1 MSQSQGQHDIGHT
14 RSVIRGNLCIS
25 ISSFRLSRLTHLRRC
40 VYSDCDPHSSG
51 EDDNQEG
58 NYVEDELNNAFSP
71 ESSHSQQASS
81 LQALFPNTVPAA
93 LPTPPTTSSVCGHV
107 GRWQIPDHYRA
118 HWERVAEGMRLIPI
132 NVKGYEAA
140 CMTPSVEHEGKMFSE
155 SKCFSLVPRSSLD
168 HLAGPHDGVTYS
180 FVCECLSEIPNH
192 ALKVMYF
199 FDTVRIILQSQDRSP
214 FVFPTDKIGLSVWFL
229 IACGMQ
235 FPLSSYPAFLYPDLQ
250 ED

>member
-1 MSQSQGQHDIGHT
+1 MRSQ
-14 RSVIRGNLCIS
+14 
-25 ISSFRLSRLTHLRRC
+25 
-40 VYSDCDPHSSG
+40 
-51 EDDNQEG
+51 
-58 NYVEDELNNAFSP
+58 FS
-71 ESSHSQQASS
+71 SS

-93 LPTPPTTSSVCGHV
+93 LPTPPTTSSGCGHV

-235 FPLSSYPAFLYPDLQ
+235 FPLQSYPAFLYPDLQ